1 MQINRSL
8 FVWGL
13 MATTPSS
20 TNNIGSSQTSARKHV
35 LAYLNDNKD
44 GASSPPA
51 HIPFY
56 KCLIDVLIG
65 HEASCHGEEVH
76 EVPCKVQYQRDE
88 CAVIISSQSLLNDDK
103 DHRAYNLTLLHAG
116 EGCPMRRLTSNDIP
130 SSIQDAYKEASSQ
143 TPPHVRVATSILV
156 VSADNR
162 ILLTRRSSH
171 LRSFPSAW
179 VVPGGHVDPFE
190 SSLEQA
196 AARELEEETGIQI
209 PSPLDQIEAS
219 VVYESAFPA
228 TLENGLVKHRHLIV
242 YMIARLDL
250 EHQDVKVSPNPD
262 EVDATVWIDADQLGL
277 VFSPNAQDAETC
289 RSSNFEARVYQEGKE
304 GGNSKWALQSMSLNR
319 LRQRMDAT
327 TGGLE
332 NERISTGVRL
342 AIQYVIPDFK

>member
-1 MQINRSL
+1 
-8 FVWGL
+8 
-13 MATTPSS
+13 MA
-20 TNNIGSSQTSARKHV
+20 K
-35 LAYLNDNKD
+35 
-44 GASSPPA
+44 
-51 HIPFY
+51 
-56 KCLIDVLIG
+56 KCTKF
-65 HEASCHGEEVH
+65 
-76 EVPCKVQYQRDE
+76 P
-88 CAVIISSQSLLNDDK
+88 

-262 EVDATVWIDADQLGL
+262 EVDATF
-277 VFSPNAQDAETC
+277 FSSNAQDAETC

-304 GGNSKWALQSMSLNR
+304 GGNSKWALQSMSLNW
-319 LRQRMDAT
+319 LWQRMDAT

-332 NERISTGVRL
+332 NERISMGVRL
-342 AIQYVIPDFK
+342 AIQYVIPDLK